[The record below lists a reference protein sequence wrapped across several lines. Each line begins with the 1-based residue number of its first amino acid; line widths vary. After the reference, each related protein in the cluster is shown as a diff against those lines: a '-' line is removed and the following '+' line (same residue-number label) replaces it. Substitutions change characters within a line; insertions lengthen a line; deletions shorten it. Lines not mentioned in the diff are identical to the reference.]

1 MACPALLI
9 LGAED
14 RLTPVRGTHALQ
26 EAIPSPLVEVLPGA
40 GHTIMVE
47 APNAMLDALHQI
59 L

>member
-1 MACPALLI
+1 MLI

-14 RLTPVRGTHALQ
+14 RLTPVRSTLALQ

-47 APNAMLDALHQI
+47 APNAMLDALHKV